1 MEVVFFHSSKG
12 PQVGIKLE
20 ESDNKLT
27 LNIPKQE
34 KDGDFVDG
42 ETTQLTLNK
51 NRVFFRLNL
60 NQADWSQSF
69 KLANEL
75 DLEEIW
81 EVVQTFGEIFDLR
94 ALAEIIF
101 PKASESQL
109 LATALAIFLNP
120 IYFEI
125 SGSQIIP
132 KNRESVR
139 QAKLKI
145 ARQKEQQALAQKIF
159 SWLSG
164 ETEDLPQPIIKSL
177 INYALSDSFSDEI
190 TTCLVQQ
197 SNMKPESLK
206 LKILSALRTKGLLT
220 EKTNIPLL
228 KSDIPLDYPKVSCLP
243 AKAPETYGAKF
254 FTVDELKTKDFDDA
268 LHFEATDKGFILE
281 VAISSLAST
290 VDYTKELEESLV
302 LRPTSIYMPDQTIHM
317 LPPEL
322 AESRLSLV
330 ASEVRDCMIVRAIFS
345 QDYAL
350 QDFSIKFERIK
361 VAENI
366 TYQQFLDLLKSA
378 ELAPLAEL
386 VRHLKHRRL
395 KAGAIDINQEES
407 DCFVDSDGR
416 IRFVSYK
423 KTLAHSAVE
432 ELMILANELSATF
445 AAKNE
450 LPFIFKSQFIT
461 DPKLKEEILQ
471 LENQYLRNF
480 KLRSVL
486 AKAETSIVPAA
497 HASLGLPLYSQVT
510 SPIRRF
516 FDFVLQK
523 QIFHHITENRIF
535 FDPKKLSDLITR
547 ASVNLEAA
555 QAVQKE
561 AKKFYILKY
570 LIQENIKVSDCIILN
585 KVKNRY
591 LCQLLPYQVF
601 SSFESSK
608 DFIPGQILQ
617 VTVLDV
623 DPLKGSI
630 KLNPR

>member
-42 ETTQLTLNK
+42 GTTQLTLNK

-164 ETEDLPQPIIKSL
+164 ETEDLLQPIIKSL

-243 AKAPETYGAKF
+243 AKAPETYVAKF

-302 LRPTSIYMPDQTIHM
+302 LRPSSIYMPDQTIHM

-378 ELAPLAEL
+378 ELAPLVEL

-445 AAKNE
+445 AVKNE
-450 LPFIFKSQFIT
+450 LPFIFKTQFIT

-523 QIFHHITENRIF
+523 QIFHYMTENRIF